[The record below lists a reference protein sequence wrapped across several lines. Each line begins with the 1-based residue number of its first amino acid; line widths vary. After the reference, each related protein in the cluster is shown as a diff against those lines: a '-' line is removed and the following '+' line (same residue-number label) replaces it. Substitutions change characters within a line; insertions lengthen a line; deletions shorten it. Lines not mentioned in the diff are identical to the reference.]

1 MMVYDYLINA
11 EKYEGLGAGI
21 TAGFAVLQTRDLAAL
36 EPGDYPIFGDDI
48 ILKIQSY
55 NTKPLEQARLEAHR
69 RYIDIQYIVSGEE
82 KIAVGSLDQAGEEL
96 EANPKSDIWFYAG
109 NADALT
115 LKAGQFMLLFPNETH
130 APCISL
136 TEPSPVKKALIKV
149 ALDYEP

>member
-1 MMVYDYLINA
+1 MVYDYLINA

-21 TAGFAVLQTRDLAAL
+21 AAGFAVLQSRDLAAL
-36 EPGDYPIFGDDI
+36 EPGDYTVFGDDI

-55 NTKPLEQARLEAHR
+55 STKPPEQARLEAHR

-82 KIAVGSLDQAGEEL
+82 KIAVGTVDQAGEAL
-96 EANPKSDIWFYAG
+96 EAHPEKDIWFYAG

-115 LKAGQFMLLFPNETH
+115 LKAGQFMLLFPGETH
-130 APCISL
+130 APCMAVS
-136 TEPSPVKKALIKV
+136 ESSPVKKALVKV